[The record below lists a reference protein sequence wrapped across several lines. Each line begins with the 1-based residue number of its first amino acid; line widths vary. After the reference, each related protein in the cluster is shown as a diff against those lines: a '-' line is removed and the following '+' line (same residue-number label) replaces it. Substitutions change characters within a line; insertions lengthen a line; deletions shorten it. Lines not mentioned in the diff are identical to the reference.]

1 MFAVSVYMMLMGGVY
16 DRLIQKQLP
25 PGADLNVYNS
35 AEASPE
41 MKAAV
46 AEANRA
52 AGPEIINTT
61 LVIPIILI
69 VAFLILNL
77 YMRKRKAGQRH

>member
-1 MFAVSVYMMLMGGVY
+1 M
-16 DRLIQKQLP
+16 
-25 PGADLNVYNS
+25 NVYNS

-77 YMRKRKAGQRH
+77 YMRNRKTQSNLLKTASA